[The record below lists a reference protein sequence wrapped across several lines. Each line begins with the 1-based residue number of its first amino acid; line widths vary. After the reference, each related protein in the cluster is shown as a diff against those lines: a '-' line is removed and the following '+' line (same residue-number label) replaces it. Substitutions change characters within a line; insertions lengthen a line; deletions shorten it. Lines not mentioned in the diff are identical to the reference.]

1 MAGNEKQIKRSTEME
16 DAREFA
22 ELCSR
27 LSPYE
32 RQQVKNIIIGIQI
45 AKEPAKEAVAVV

>member
-1 MAGNEKQIKRSTEME
+1 MAGNEKQIKRSTEVE

-22 ELCSR
+22 ELYSK

-32 RQQVKNIIIGIQI
+32 RVKVEGIIIGIQI
-45 AKEPAKEAVAVV
+45 AKEPVREAVDAV

>member
-1 MAGNEKQIKRSTEME
+1 MAGKEKQIERSAEIE

-22 ELCSR
+22 ELCGQ

-32 RQQVKNIIIGIQI
+32 RQQVKNIIIGIRI
-45 AKEPAKEAVAVV
+45 AKGHESEAVAAV